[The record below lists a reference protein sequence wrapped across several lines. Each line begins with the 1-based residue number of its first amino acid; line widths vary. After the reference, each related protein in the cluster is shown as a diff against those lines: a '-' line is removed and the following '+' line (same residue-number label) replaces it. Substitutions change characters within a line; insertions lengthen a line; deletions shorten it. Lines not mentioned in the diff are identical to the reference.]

1 MDVTYEEYMDFVIH
15 LYMQEFL
22 DFSYHFGKSES
33 TVDSLAI
40 V

>member
-1 MDVTYEEYMDFVIH
+1 MDVTYEEYLEYIND

-22 DFSYHFGKSES
+22 DFGYHFGKSES